1 MTQRSLARVSPA
13 LGFGAPAHDKP
24 AASTRRRRDGGLMF
38 NPAVVIDDLSFV
50 WPDGQIALDAI
61 SGSFSS
67 ARTGLIGRNGSGKS
81 TLLRLIA
88 GQLTPTAGQVRP
100 AGTVAM
106 LAQRV
111 TAKADLAVA
120 DLLGIG
126 DVLRAVRAIEGG
138 DVDPSH
144 FDTIGDDWD
153 IEARAHAALADIG
166 LPPDALDRNVGAL
179 SGGETML
186 AAISGLRLSGADIVL
201 LDEPTNNLDRV
212 ARERLYGLISSWPG
226 TLIITSHDTGLLE
239 LMDETAELYNNRL
252 TVFGGPYS
260 EFRAWLD
267 QEQESA
273 QQAER
278 AAKAV
283 VKREKRVR
291 IEAEAKLAGRDRS
304 AAKAEREK
312 RLPPIV
318 AHGRRMQAQVSA
330 GKLRVD
336 AREKESAAR
345 AAHDVAERR
354 LRDDDSIRI
363 DLPDPDVSASR
374 RIATLG
380 DGEREWI
387 IQGPERVALVGRNG
401 AGKSTLLERLV
412 GSEPSAASGGDAAV
426 DISTML
432 HTDRVRYLRQS
443 ADGLDDA
450 LSAEQNVRAAA
461 PQIEDR
467 ELRNRLARFLIRG
480 DAMTRPVSTLSGG
493 ERFRV
498 ALASLLFAE
507 PAPQLLVL
515 DEPTNNLDIDT
526 VNQLV
531 DALSA
536 YRGAIVVVSHDQAFL
551 DRLGIGLTLELDG
564 TLTQV

>member
-1 MTQRSLARVSPA
+1 
-13 LGFGAPAHDKP
+13 
-24 AASTRRRRDGGLMF
+24 MF
-38 NPAVVIDDLSFV
+38 NPAVVIDDLSFI
-50 WPDGQIALDAI
+50 WPDGQVALDAL

-67 ARTGLIGRNGSGKS
+67 ARTGLVGRNGSGKS

-88 GQLTPTAGQVRP
+88 EQLTPTVGGVR
-100 AGTVAM
+100 ASGTVAM
-106 LAQRV
+106 LPQRITAQ
-111 TAKADLAVA
+111 ADLPVA
-120 DLLGIG
+120 DLLGVG
-126 DVLRAVRAIEGG
+126 DVLRAVRAVELG
-138 DVDPSH
+138 DVDPAH

-153 IEARAHAALADIG
+153 VEARAHAALADIG
-166 LPPDALDRNVGAL
+166 LPPEALERTVGTL

-201 LDEPTNNLDRV
+201 LDEPTNNLDRF
-212 ARERLYGLISSWPG
+212 ARAKLCGLISSWPG
-226 TLIITSHDTGLLE
+226 TLVVTSHDTELLE
-239 LMDETAELYNNRL
+239 LMDETAELYSNEL

-267 QEQESA
+267 QEQAAA

-278 AAKAV
+278 VARAT

-291 IEAEAKLAGRDRS
+291 IEAETKLAGRERT

-312 RLPPIV
+312 RVPLII
-318 AHGRRMQAQVSA
+318 AHGRRQDAQVSA

-336 AREKESAAR
+336 AREKENAAR
-345 AAHDVAERR
+345 AAHDAAERR

-363 DLPDPDVSASR
+363 DLPDPDVSAVR

-401 AGKSTLLERLV
+401 AGKTTLLERLV
-412 GSEPSAASGGDAAV
+412 GVEPRGAGDGLASEITGK
-426 DISTML
+426 L
-432 HTDRVRYLRQS
+432 HTDRVRFLRQS
-443 ADGLDDA
+443 ADGLDEF
-450 LSAEQNVRAAA
+450 LSAEANVRAAA
-461 PQIEDR
+461 PHIEDR

-498 ALASLLFAE
+498 ALASLLLAE
-507 PAPQLLVL
+507 PAPQLLIL

-531 DALSA
+531 DALSV
-536 YRGAIVVVSHDQAFL
+536 YRGAVLVVSHDQPFL
-551 DRLGIGLTLELDG
+551 DRLGITLTLHLSE
-564 TLTQV
+564 TLAEVV